1 MGKASSNKKVAR
13 AASTGGGRTAR
24 GRTPWL
30 WWSVISLCVLL
41 GVSGVVF
48 SRNQRLEKL
57 SASGV
62 KEAPFPPSNGKQGDH
77 WHTAY
82 GVYLCD
88 HFAEPITDQRDPN
101 GIHTHGD
108 GVIHVHPYVPR
119 AAGKNANLGQFADA
133 VKMTLN
139 AGELKLSGG
148 HDYREGDK
156 CNGKAGRVR
165 IHVFTNEAD
174 TTGHDV
180 TGDPRSVRMQD
191 NELIVI
197 AFAPPGAT
205 LPQPP
210 STPNLKKLNDVPAPT
225 TTTVPGATPDATPS
239 TTAPAAPTTT
249 APPASTTTAKP

>member
-30 WWSVISLCVLL
+30 YWTVISLCVVL
-41 GVSGVVF
+41 GLAGVVF
-48 SRNQRLEKL
+48 SRNQRLHKL

-62 KEAPFPPSNGKQGDH
+62 NEAPFPAAKGKQGDH

-88 HFAEPITDQRDPN
+88 HFAEPISDQRDPN
-101 GIHTHGD
+101 GIHTHAD
-108 GVIHVHPYVPR
+108 GVIHVHPYVAK

-156 CNGKAGRVR
+156 CNGKSGRVR
-165 IHVFTNEAD
+165 IHMFKNEAD
-174 TTGHDV
+174 TTGTDV
-180 TGDPRSVRMQD
+180 TGDPRKVRLQD
-191 NELIVI
+191 NALIVI
-197 AFAPPGAT
+197 AFAPPATT

-210 STPNLKKLNDVPAPT
+210 STPNLKNLNDVPAPT
-225 TTTVPGATPDATPS
+225 TTTVPPGGATPS
-239 TTAPAAPTTT
+239 TTAPASPTTT
-249 APPASTTTAKP
+249 APAASPTTAKP